1 MSHGLS
7 AKVKQARRSKSQ
19 PGSGVRG
26 LVTGGRGSRVRS
38 RGLGSVGGGPGSGVG
53 GSGGSRSGAGGLEV
67 GAQRVPRLLIGIYR
81 AQGRG
86 RGRRMRGRRT
96 VRMKRGRLRV
106 SRNPSHLSCFLSPF

>member
-19 PGSGVRG
+19 PGSGVSG

-67 GAQRVPRLLIGIYR
+67 GAQRVPRLL
-81 AQGRG
+81 
-86 RGRRMRGRRT
+86 
-96 VRMKRGRLRV
+96 VD
-106 SRNPSHLSCFLSPF
+106 F